1 MIGGLLRK
9 YYGNFSAQELR
20 KFIFLGVI
28 FAFTIGVY
36 WLLRP
41 LKDSLFC
48 TISCAVNIPVAKWV
62 SLFVVVPLAMGY
74 SMIVDRYPR
83 HRIFYVLCAIYGSLA
98 LMFAYFFAH
107 PVYGLDAAN
116 IQQVVVGSKTYSQ
129 HVTAFTQWLGW
140 VWYVYVESFGSLMVV
155 LFWGFA
161 ADTTKPESAKRGFGI
176 VAMGA
181 QFGGIMGP
189 LAVYMW
195 SASLGESTLVFGS
208 AMAIFLTAA
217 MIYIFMSTTPK
228 DQLEGY
234 KGADKPA
241 ADAKPAKKTGFM
253 EGLYLLV
260 SQPYL
265 LGIFGVISIFE
276 VINTIF
282 DYKLKMAAATIY
294 AGRDLSEFLGQFGVW
309 VNAIGFICLVLGVNS
324 IGEKLGVRRSLLV
337 LPILVAVGVFAIY
350 FSSGLWMVFAVNAG
364 LKALNYAFNQ
374 PVKEQL
380 YIPTSKDTKY
390 KAKAWTE
397 MFGSRGSKAA
407 GSGVNFLLRFITEE
421 TFLLVSSVAAL
432 GLIGVWIAAASYV
445 GRKHKEAIDNNSLV
459 C

>member
-1 MIGGLLRK
+1 MIGAILRK
-9 YYGNFSAQELR
+9 YYGNFSGEELK

-83 HRIFYVLCAIYGSLA
+83 HRIFYVLCAIYGALA
-98 LMFAYFFAH
+98 LMFAYFFSH
-107 PVYGLDAAN
+107 PVYGLDTNN
-116 IQQVVVGSKTYSQ
+116 IQQVLVGSKSYSQ
-129 HVTAFTQWLGW
+129 HVTTFTQWLGW
-140 VWYVYVESFGSLMVV
+140 AWYVYVESFGSLMVV

-189 LAVYMW
+189 LAVWLW
-195 SASLGESTLVFGS
+195 SSSLGEPTLIFGS
-208 AMAIFLTAA
+208 AIAIFLTAA
-217 MIYIFMSTTPK
+217 MIYIFMATTPK

-234 KGADKPA
+234 KGGDKPA

-253 EGLYLLV
+253 EGFYLLI

-282 DYKLKMAAATIY
+282 DYKLKMLAAT
-294 AGRDLSEFLGQFGVW
+294 AHSGSALSTFLGEFGVW
-309 VNAIGFICLVLGVNS
+309 VNAVGLLCLILGVNS

-337 LPILVAVGVFAIY
+337 LPVLVAVGVIVVY
-350 FSSGLWMVFAVNAG
+350 FNSSLWVVFGTNVM

-407 GSGVNFLLRFITEE
+407 GSGVNFLLRVMTAE

-432 GLIGVWIAAASYV
+432 GMIGVWVAAASYV
-445 GRKHKEAIDNNSLV
+445 GRKHKEAVDNNSIV